1 MKKKDSK
8 AKKIIL
14 GIVAGVLVLFLLLLV
29 LLIIFLYFVFTGGPA
44 TKTKD
49 IEDYSIIFEK
59 NVRSCLQVFPEEI
72 PESATETTFDFYFRD
87 TFNSPTV
94 SIFLQADYSEEDYAA
109 EVERLENIKKVYD
122 GGEIQLLRDEEG
134 TYPYPAY
141 IAIENHHHTYEY
153 ALLSGDTQI
162 TYIYTAYFDR
172 GRMRFDEE
180 YLPSDFRYGAPEGEN
195 QFYYG
200 FSYYVD
206 EIDEEFG
213 AIRYDYD

>member
-1 MKKKDSK
+1 MKKENSK

-14 GIVAGVLVLFLLLLV
+14 GIVVGILALFLLLFV
-29 LLIIFLYFVFTGGPA
+29 VFIGIMYFAFTGGPA

-49 IEDYSIIFEK
+49 IKDYSIIYEK
-59 NVRSCLQVFPEEI
+59 NVRSCLEVFPEEI
-72 PESATETTFDFYFRD
+72 AESATDATFDFYFRD
-87 TFNSPTV
+87 TFGSPTV
-94 SIFLQADYSEEDYAA
+94 SIFLQVDYSEEDYAA
-109 EVERLENIKKVYD
+109 EVERLENIKKIYN

-180 YLPSDFRYGAPEGEN
+180 YLPSDFRYGAPEGED

-200 FSYYVD
+200 FSYYVK
-206 EIDEEFG
+206 EIDNEIG
-213 AIRYDYD
+213 AISYDY